1 MSFGFYCYVHLN
13 SSILIDLPLLVQDS
27 LCWVSLARC
36 FVLWRM
42 MQIFPGIFTRI
53 LSIYSWYLVIQ
64 WYIRLSKM
72 IVFSLLLFPRFDE
85 LFSQVLKILP
95 AQVENVQEMFE
106 ELSAMDRT
114 RKKSVIFNPGQRHQE
129 LWMIARI
136 QWQIK
141 LAKYILIVD
150 EVLNWQNCPD
160 ITILNSKVGP
170 TGLVM
175 VTGHDLEVFRLVLWL
190 QIQKR
195 QRLNH

>member
-1 MSFGFYCYVHLN
+1 MSFGFYCSVHLN
-13 SSILIDLPLLVQDS
+13 SSILIDLTLLVQDS

-136 QWQIK
+136 QWQM
-141 LAKYILIVD
+141 KYILNVD
-150 EVLNWQNCPD
+150 EVLNWQ
-160 ITILNSKVGP
+160 
-170 TGLVM
+170 
-175 VTGHDLEVFRLVLWL
+175 
-190 QIQKR
+190 QI
-195 QRLNH
+195 